1 VWFFVVSF
9 FTFLSAVSLGYCSL
23 LNRRGRVGGRPG
35 REGLEHV
42 SNLRTVHWVNVSER
56 SGASSPGLV
65 DCPETGLMFLS
76 VLVPAHLD

>member
-1 VWFFVVSF
+1 M
-9 FTFLSAVSLGYCSL
+9 
-23 LNRRGRVGGRPG
+23 
-35 REGLEHV
+35 
-42 SNLRTVHWVNVSER
+42 SNLRTMRTVHWVNVSER